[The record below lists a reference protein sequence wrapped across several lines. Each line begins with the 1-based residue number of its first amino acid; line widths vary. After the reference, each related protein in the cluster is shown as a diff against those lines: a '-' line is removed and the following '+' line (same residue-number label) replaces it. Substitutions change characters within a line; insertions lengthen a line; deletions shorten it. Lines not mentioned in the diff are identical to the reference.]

1 MKSVLYLVQ
10 KYNIFQKSVCRIII
24 IRISCVIRPIMK
36 GDASYC
42 FKFRNDIQINTH
54 CIRWQSMVLTTKA
67 FTFQY
72 IPRKYGGKGYFP
84 DKKFRTH
91 PVTRLLWL
99 EQLQDLVGSFTKK
112 RKKEKNKISLSW
124 VMAFWYSRIMT
135 GYCQVYLPLSSEN
148 ADLMPPQNGSP
159 ALSNTSQQHIV

>member
-1 MKSVLYLVQ
+1 MKSVLYLV
-10 KYNIFQKSVCRIII
+10 QKSVCRIII

-72 IPRKYGGKGYFP
+72 IPRKYEGKGYFP

-91 PVTRLLWL
+91 PVTRLL
-99 EQLQDLVGSFTKK
+99 
-112 RKKEKNKISLSW
+112 
-124 VMAFWYSRIMT
+124 
-135 GYCQVYLPLSSEN
+135 
-148 ADLMPPQNGSP
+148 
-159 ALSNTSQQHIV
+159 

>member
-1 MKSVLYLVQ
+1 MKSVLYLV
-10 KYNIFQKSVCRIII
+10 QKSVCRIII

-91 PVTRLLWL
+91 PVTIALTGTAAGFRRI
-99 EQLQDLVGSFTKK
+99 FYK
-112 RKKEKNKISLSW
+112 KKEKKK
-124 VMAFWYSRIMT
+124 RIK
-135 GYCQVYLPLSSEN
+135 YR
-148 ADLMPPQNGSP
+148 
-159 ALSNTSQQHIV
+159 